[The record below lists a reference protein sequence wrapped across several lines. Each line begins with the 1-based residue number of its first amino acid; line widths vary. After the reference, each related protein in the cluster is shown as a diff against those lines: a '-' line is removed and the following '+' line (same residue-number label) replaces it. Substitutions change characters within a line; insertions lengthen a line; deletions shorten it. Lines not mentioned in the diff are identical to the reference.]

1 MSALTKV
8 PDRMTLREFLV
19 WDPGDGRRYEL
30 VDGEPRVMAIA
41 PTIHGFLHAELA
53 AMIGNHL
60 LERSSDCEVLANPA
74 VRPRLFATHN
84 LRIADIG
91 VTCSPFLPAQLTIPD
106 PVLLIEIL
114 SANHQAETWSN
125 VWTYTTIPSV
135 QEILVLHADRIT
147 AELLRRTANGA
158 WPEEPQE
165 ITTGVLELASIGFT
179 VEVATLY
186 ERTGLSA

>member
-1 MSALTKV
+1 MFPLTKV
-8 PDRMTLREFLV
+8 PIRMTVREFLI

-41 PTIHGFLHAELA
+41 PTIHGFLQAELA

-60 LERSSDCEVLANPA
+60 LERSSDCKVLANPA
-74 VRPRLFATHN
+74 VRPRLLATHN
-84 LRIADIG
+84 LRIADLG
-91 VTCSPFLPAQLTIPD
+91 VTCSALLPAQLTIPD

-125 VWTYTTIPSV
+125 IWTYTTIPSL
-135 QEILVLHADRIT
+135 QEILVLHADRIA
-147 AELLRRTANGA
+147 AELLRRTPEGT
-158 WPEEPQE
+158 WPEEPQQ
-165 ITTGVLELASIGFT
+165 ISKGFLELASIGFA
-179 VEVATLY
+179 VELATLY